1 MSCDEIEVPMVK
13 KTEGRIP
20 ILTLLGNSVIGS
32 KENFLHLEIS
42 QQGGRWWGWRVEEVG
57 GSGKLGAL
65 YVIFFLAN
73 GRTLNKNL
81 RVRPLLRAGS
91 PTSCFRSSSLVPR
104 RVHQGLGGRPLSWQ
118 PSRDGPSLRAQGIQR
133 LYCLQHCLLDSVF
146 LSEVGSRCCF
156 LLTNPEGL

>member
-20 ILTLLGNSVIGS
+20 ILTLLGNCDWLQREFSAPRN
-32 KENFLHLEIS
+32 KFFS

-73 GRTLNKNL
+73 GRKDLK
-81 RVRPLLRAGS
+81 
-91 PTSCFRSSSLVPR
+91 
-104 RVHQGLGGRPLSWQ
+104 
-118 PSRDGPSLRAQGIQR
+118 
-133 LYCLQHCLLDSVF
+133 
-146 LSEVGSRCCF
+146 
-156 LLTNPEGL
+156 